1 MMFTIQEL
9 LSGYKSREFSP
20 VEITRQYVER
30 AKQTEHLNAFITV
43 TEEIAMKQ
51 AEIAEKKWLLG
62 EEGHLE
68 GIPLSYKDNYH
79 TKNVRS
85 TSGSKV
91 DKDFVPKKHAALV
104 ETLGQEGAIMIGKT
118 NMHEFAFGITNNNP
132 FYGPAR
138 NPWNP
143 DLIPGGSSGGS
154 AVSVLANSSA
164 ASLGTD
170 TGGSVRIPASCCGL
184 VGLKPTK
191 GLLSAEGVTPI
202 SWNLDQ
208 TGPITRNVDDL
219 IIMMNVLLRQPAK
232 ENKYPLQDLKG
243 IRVGVPTNYFTERIE
258 EEVLRAYHN
267 TLQQLEALGAVLV
280 EVEVPHTDK
289 SLGLTFTLAMSEAG
303 YTHKERMA
311 THSLDAYGEDVRH
324 VLESSTGI
332 HAVDYIEAVQWQKD
346 ISNAFDQVM
355 ENIDVF
361 VAPTLP
367 ALPKQ
372 IGEETVTIDNKE
384 EPIFNCMIRYT
395 SYFNLTG
402 HPAVSLP
409 IGLSNNNL
417 PIGVQFVGKKLHES
431 FLMDMAKVYEENY
444 LHDFYEKRK
453 QVNPS

>member
-143 DLIPGGSSGGS
+143 DLMSLWHQPYQPFQNKS
-154 AVSVLANSSA
+154 A
-164 ASLGTD
+164 
-170 TGGSVRIPASCCGL
+170 
-184 VGLKPTK
+184 
-191 GLLSAEGVTPI
+191 
-202 SWNLDQ
+202 
-208 TGPITRNVDDL
+208 
-219 IIMMNVLLRQPAK
+219 
-232 ENKYPLQDLKG
+232 
-243 IRVGVPTNYFTERIE
+243 
-258 EEVLRAYHN
+258 
-267 TLQQLEALGAVLV
+267 
-280 EVEVPHTDK
+280 
-289 SLGLTFTLAMSEAG
+289 
-303 YTHKERMA
+303 
-311 THSLDAYGEDVRH
+311 
-324 VLESSTGI
+324 
-332 HAVDYIEAVQWQKD
+332 
-346 ISNAFDQVM
+346 
-355 ENIDVF
+355 
-361 VAPTLP
+361 
-367 ALPKQ
+367 
-372 IGEETVTIDNKE
+372 
-384 EPIFNCMIRYT
+384 
-395 SYFNLTG
+395 
-402 HPAVSLP
+402 
-409 IGLSNNNL
+409 
-417 PIGVQFVGKKLHES
+417 KKLS
-431 FLMDMAKVYEENY
+431 LLITKKNLFLIV
-444 LHDFYEKRK
+444 
-453 QVNPS
+453 